1 MKALVIPVN
10 GPIEEI
16 ELAAENDDLDTLQ
29 RAVGGYI
36 QALPLP
42 GFVDP
47 TGHST
52 AYVNEEGKYTCKD
65 DRGAVAVNFR
75 ATDFMVPGVGIF
87 FGDYIAGPMVLC
99 GFDPSTGEHDE
110 LPEAVV
116 KRARL
121 IESEAG

>member
-1 MKALVIPVN
+1 MKALVIPVE
-10 GPIEEI
+10 GPLCEI

-29 RAVGGYI
+29 RAVGGFI

-52 AYVNEEGKYTCKD
+52 AYVNEEGKFVSDCEP
-65 DRGAVAVNFR
+65 NMR

-99 GFDPSTGEHDE
+99 GLDPSTGKHDE